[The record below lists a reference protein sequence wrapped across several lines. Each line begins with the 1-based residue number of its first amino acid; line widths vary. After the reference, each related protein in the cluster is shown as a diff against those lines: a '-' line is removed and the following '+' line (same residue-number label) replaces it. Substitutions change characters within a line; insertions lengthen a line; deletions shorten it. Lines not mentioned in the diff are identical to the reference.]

1 VIRTLVV
8 SVALVLLAA
17 GGGAAAASFALDDD
31 AKRAALKAGE
41 RSTLVEGFDREWRVS
56 GDGGESLTVLT
67 PFHRLL
73 LAARNATF
81 KSDPLKPLEI
91 ERVLKQDVQR
101 LVVWVNLRGRSEDFA
116 RHYVPRLV
124 DGTRDIKATFV
135 QNERTAPRQDD
146 GAYVARCVYGFPIR
160 DLNGHSRVELAVA
173 DSDGRD
179 VSRFTIDLSRM
190 R

>member
-1 VIRTLVV
+1 VIRALVG

-17 GGGAAAASFALDDD
+17 GGAAAASFTLDDG
-31 AKRAALKAGE
+31 ARQAALKAGE
-41 RSTLVEGFDREWRVS
+41 RSTLVEGFDHEWRVN
-56 GDGGESLTVLT
+56 GDGGETLTVLT

-81 KSDPLKPLEI
+81 KNNPLKPAEI
-91 ERVLKQDVQR
+91 ERAVKQDAQR
-101 LVVWVNLRGRSEDFA
+101 LIVWVHLRGRSEDFA
-116 RHYVPRLV
+116 RHYVPRLL

-160 DLNGHSRVELAVA
+160 DLTGNGRVELAVA

-179 VSRFTIDLSRM
+179 VSRFTIDLSKM

>member
-1 VIRTLVV
+1 VIRALVG

-17 GGGAAAASFALDDD
+17 GGAAAASFTLDDG
-31 AKRAALKAGE
+31 ARQAALKAGE
-41 RSTLVEGFDREWRVS
+41 RSTLVEGFDHEWRVN
-56 GDGGESLTVLT
+56 GDGGETLTVLT

-81 KSDPLKPLEI
+81 KNNPLKPAEI
-91 ERVLKQDVQR
+91 ERAVKQDAQR
-101 LVVWVNLRGRSEDFA
+101 LIVWVHLRGRSEDFA
-116 RHYVPRLV
+116 RHYVPRLL

-160 DLNGHSRVELAVA
+160 DLTGNGRIELAVA

-179 VSRFTIDLSRM
+179 VSRFTIDLSKM

>member
-1 VIRTLVV
+1 MIRALVM

-17 GGGAAAASFALDDD
+17 GGSAAAASFILDDG
-31 AKRAALKAGE
+31 AKQAALKAGE

-56 GDGGESLTVLT
+56 GDGGESLIVLT

-81 KSDPLKPLEI
+81 KKDPLKPLDI
-91 ERVLKQDVQR
+91 DRVLKQDAQR
-101 LVVWVNLRGRSEDFA
+101 LIVWVSLRGRSEDFA
-116 RHYVPRLV
+116 RHYVPRLM

-160 DLNGHSRVELAVA
+160 DLNGQGRIELAVA

>member
-1 VIRTLVV
+1 MIRALVG

-17 GGGAAAASFALDDD
+17 GGAAAASFTLDDG
-31 AKRAALKAGE
+31 ARQAALKAGE
-41 RSTLVEGFDREWRVS
+41 RSTLVEGFDHEWRVN
-56 GDGGESLTVLT
+56 GDGGETLTVLT

-81 KSDPLKPLEI
+81 KNNPLKPAEI
-91 ERVLKQDVQR
+91 ERAVKQDAQR
-101 LVVWVNLRGRSEDFA
+101 LIVWVHLRGRSEDFA
-116 RHYVPRLV
+116 RHYVPRLL

-160 DLNGHSRVELAVA
+160 DLTGNGRVELAVA

-179 VSRFTIDLSRM
+179 VSRFTIDLSKM

>member
-1 VIRTLVV
+1 VIRALVG
-8 SVALVLLAA
+8 SVTLVLLAA
-17 GGGAAAASFALDDD
+17 GGAAAASFTLDDG
-31 AKRAALKAGE
+31 ARQAALKAGE
-41 RSTLVEGFDREWRVS
+41 RSTLVEGFDHEWRVN
-56 GDGGESLTVLT
+56 GDGGETLTVLT

-81 KSDPLKPLEI
+81 KNNPLKPAEI
-91 ERVLKQDVQR
+91 ERAVKQDAQR
-101 LVVWVNLRGRSEDFA
+101 LIVWVHLRGRSEDFA
-116 RHYVPRLV
+116 RHYVPRLL

-160 DLNGHSRVELAVA
+160 DLTGNGRVELAVA

-179 VSRFTIDLSRM
+179 VSRFTIDLSKM

>member
-1 VIRTLVV
+1 MIRALVV
-8 SVALVLLAA
+8 SVALVLNVA
-17 GGGAAAASFALDDD
+17 GSATAASFSLDDGE
-31 AKRAALKAGE
+31 KRAALKAGE
-41 RSTLVEGFDREWRVS
+41 RSTLVESFDREWRVS
-56 GDGGESLTVLT
+56 SNGGETLTVLT

-81 KSDPLKPLEI
+81 KNDPLKPAEI
-91 ERVLKQDVQR
+91 ERVLKQDAQR
-101 LVVWVNLRGRSEDFA
+101 LIVWVHLRGRSEDFA
-116 RHYVPRLV
+116 RHYVPRLL

-135 QNERTAPRQDD
+135 QNERTALRQDD

-160 DLNGHSRVELAVA
+160 DLNGRSRVELAVA

-179 VSRFTIDLSRM
+179 VSRFTIDLSSM